1 MWKLDGKSDGEG
13 SLELVQISRSL
24 NFEVD
29 FKRITGSLTCWQ
41 CNPEMDALRLKHL

>member
-13 SLELVQISRSL
+13 SLESVQISRSL

-29 FKRITGSLTCWQ
+29 FKRIVGIVI
-41 CNPEMDALRLKHL
+41 LRWTPCD